1 MITSEKGRTC
11 SILLRIFTQ
20 CNEPFSRP
28 FLISSLPA
36 DCDEDDNIAGDDDAE
51 GQVVGIKGE
60 EEVVHPGRRL
70 RRQYTYKGRV

>member
-1 MITSEKGRTC
+1 MKKDELAAFS
-11 SILLRIFTQ
+11 LRIFTQ